1 MLLNQCIAL
10 CSRTFDLLQKTYVVV
25 EGSPKRHGD
34 YMACVSDMHLD
45 EGLTSLQSLC
55 QTQWAVR
62 SVNLRIVQR
71 CLPAQIKHLEM
82 QTDADSAGLLV
93 SIADFRFVLG
103 LNFLSEVFM
112 LVIATSE
119 ALQAKDNDLA
129 LAATSVDNLKTA
141 ITALRSDIKNY
152 QRLFNAAKQRCESLH
167 IGEEPIDQSSKNVR
181 RPARKRK
188 VPASLQGC
196 ALLDLFLTKSSDTLP
211 FKSAE
216 EQLLNEMKLDFF
228 C

>member
-1 MLLNQCIAL
+1 MLLNQYIAL

-82 QTDADSAGLLV
+82 QTDADAAACWFQLQ
-93 SIADFRFVLG
+93 IF
-103 LNFLSEVFM
+103 
-112 LVIATSE
+112 
-119 ALQAKDNDLA
+119 AL
-129 LAATSVDNLKTA
+129 
-141 ITALRSDIKNY
+141 
-152 QRLFNAAKQRCESLH
+152 C
-167 IGEEPIDQSSKNVR
+167 
-181 RPARKRK
+181 
-188 VPASLQGC
+188 
-196 ALLDLFLTKSSDTLP
+196 LD
-211 FKSAE
+211 
-216 EQLLNEMKLDFF
+216 
-228 C
+228 